1 MAASGKWVVYQPS
14 PGAGVNGGLDT
25 RNTAQWGNTIAT
37 LAPSSVTGN
46 RYVFAFSP
54 TLTFTSIDS
63 SKTYGT
69 DLSVAPGSLF
79 AVTGYQP
86 AVAGAF
92 LDDDATSAYSGAPLL
107 TSAGFDAHASV
118 AGGPYAIGIAS
129 GTLGVPG
136 GAKFIET
143 NWVNWYSK
151 RLVFR

>member
-1 MAASGKWVVYQPS
+1 MPPAPPVTLPIVSALPLFDVASPEPQPEPEPEPVKHTEAS
-14 PGAGVNGGLDT
+14 MLDRIRARYT
-25 RNTAQWGNTIAT
+25 VTSQG
-37 LAPSSVTGN
+37 TGN

-92 LDDDATSAYSGAPLL
+92 LGDDATSAYSGPPLL

-118 AGGPYAIGIAS
+118 AGGPYAAAPS
-129 GTLGVPG
+129 
-136 GAKFIET
+136 A
-143 NWVNWYSK
+143 
-151 RLVFR
+151 R